1 MQGWRGSCSR
11 LGGHYLLRVRRGG
24 AAQGACVATGHR
36 QPGNAVAGRG
46 EFFDGR
52 GAPQPRCLQPV
63 SYSLVLAAFTTS
75 GQWGYTSDRIRSVNT
90 PMRCPRCTRE
100 HVSEVV
106 VCDCGYNFTTQQV
119 EKQARSRPTVSAVPD
134 PAQTSSSSSSPRAIP
149 HANAQRV
156 MTRYTDAYRVAG
168 AIVGVGGLVKTLGVV
183 AAAVTVVIGLGAAS
197 TLNSSVP
204 LVAALPVALVTW
216 LLLWA
221 LGVLVAAQGE
231 LLKANVDGAVNT
243 SPFLLDDQRAEVM
256 SLF

>member
-1 MQGWRGSCSR
+1 
-11 LGGHYLLRVRRGG
+11 
-24 AAQGACVATGHR
+24 
-36 QPGNAVAGRG
+36 
-46 EFFDGR
+46 
-52 GAPQPRCLQPV
+52 
-63 SYSLVLAAFTTS
+63 
-75 GQWGYTSDRIRSVNT
+75 
-90 PMRCPRCTRE
+90 
-100 HVSEVV
+100 
-106 VCDCGYNFTTQQV
+106 
-119 EKQARSRPTVSAVPD
+119 
-134 PAQTSSSSSSPRAIP
+134 
-149 HANAQRV
+149 